1 MGGHNWKLVLLPRLW
16 LEYHVWE
23 SRVQTWMWPESLK
36 ELQFTWDA
44 NKSPLGNQFGF
55 FLGSKVAFP
64 VDGKGRT
71 SRHFRDLWNLRN
83 STKSIGIAGKVWW
96 HVFDLAS
103 EHWGANSS
111 SVRRFNMKIPAKQ
124 IYMSQYNHL
133 LFILYLHKKSDQ
145 IHWNNIYTVNYSYF
159 GYHR

>member
-1 MGGHNWKLVLLPRLW
+1 MFGRAASRHGCDQKTWKNYNLLGMPIKVPWETSLV
-16 LEYHVWE
+16 
-23 SRVQTWMWPESLK
+23 
-36 ELQFTWDA
+36 
-44 NKSPLGNQFGF
+44 F

-124 IYMSQYNHL
+124 IYMSLYNHL